1 MGVCVCVTQ
10 DTKQSE
16 GKDIMWLTKV
26 KARPNCHC
34 QNLVFFFSY
43 ISLNFCFLRVNK
55 AGELSVC
62 MSEHLLPLGS
72 VLDVCSITL
81 TSGNLTLLSRAT
93 CVINAVI
100 QSETRKKSLSV
111 SAPIKGTDNVVTT
124 GTAITDDMCLKLPIN
139 RHDGHM
145 RSIKTKTVN
154 MLPPPKTKLSPST
167 RQYEI
172 CYQFRAS
179 RE

>member
-1 MGVCVCVTQ
+1 
-10 DTKQSE
+10 
-16 GKDIMWLTKV
+16 MWLTKV

-34 QNLVFFFSY
+34 QNLVFFFFFY
-43 ISLNFCFLRVNK
+43 FSLNFCFLRVNK

-145 RSIKTKTVN
+145 RSIKTKTAN